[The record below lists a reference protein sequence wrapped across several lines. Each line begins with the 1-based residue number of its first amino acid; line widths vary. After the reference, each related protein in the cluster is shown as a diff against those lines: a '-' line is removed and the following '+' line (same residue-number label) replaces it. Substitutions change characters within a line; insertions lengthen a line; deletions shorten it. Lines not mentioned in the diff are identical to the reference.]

1 MLVPYIDS
9 SSYSVIHDKYYK
21 HNKQRNFVNIFLFC
35 NEVKKQ
41 KQKQKQ
47 KHMILPQEIETQ
59 TLRFYSLML

>member
-9 SSYSVIHDKYYK
+9 SSYSVIHDKYCK

-41 KQKQKQ
+41 KQT
-47 KHMILPQEIETQ
+47 HMILPQEIETQ
-59 TLRFYSLML
+59 TLGFYSLML

>member
-9 SSYSVIHDKYYK
+9 SSYSVIHDEYYK

-41 KQKQKQ
+41 KQK
-47 KHMILPQEIETQ
+47 HMILPQEIETQ

>member
-41 KQKQKQ
+41 KQKQK
-47 KHMILPQEIETQ
+47 HDSAT
-59 TLRFYSLML
+59 RN

>member
-9 SSYSVIHDKYYK
+9 SSYSVIHDKYCK

-41 KQKQKQ
+41 KQK
-47 KHMILPQEIETQ
+47 HMILPQEIETQ
-59 TLRFYSLML
+59 TLGFYSQML

>member
-41 KQKQKQ
+41 KQK
-47 KHMILPQEIETQ
+47 HMILPQEIETQ
-59 TLRFYSLML
+59 TLGFYSQML

>member
-1 MLVPYIDS
+1 MLVPHIDS

-41 KQKQKQ
+41 KQKQK
-47 KHMILPQEIETQ
+47 HMILPQEIETQ

>member
-1 MLVPYIDS
+1 MLVPNIDS

-41 KQKQKQ
+41 KQK
-47 KHMILPQEIETQ
+47 HMILPQEIETQ

>member
-9 SSYSVIHDKYYK
+9 SSYSVINDKYYK

-41 KQKQKQ
+41 KQK
-47 KHMILPQEIETQ
+47 HMILPQEIETQ
-59 TLRFYSLML
+59 TLGFYSLML